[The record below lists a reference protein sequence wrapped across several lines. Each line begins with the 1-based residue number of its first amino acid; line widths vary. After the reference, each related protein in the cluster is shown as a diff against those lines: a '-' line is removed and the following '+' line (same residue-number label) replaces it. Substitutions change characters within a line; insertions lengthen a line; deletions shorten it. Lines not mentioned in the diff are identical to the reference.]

1 MLRTAKDCI
10 KIREEK
16 LKIFNK
22 SQEEIKGQNVERV

>member
-1 MLRTAKDCI
+1 MLRTAEDCL

-22 SQEEIKGQNVERV
+22 SQEEIKGQMQLK